1 MKKEKQKKL
10 SLCLIAV
17 VIMAAVMLPFSALAS
32 ENSGIDVTSSDY
44 ADGEGYTWDEATNTL
59 TLTDVTLTGDGTGV
73 GIILPHGKVTVVLV
87 GNSTIQNFG
96 QGVSQTNAGSSEG
109 NSLLITGSGSLAITG
124 CNYMSQG
131 SFEDVTVDGAVLA
144 GNNTNGLILNGNFVG
159 KNGANIDLTVKN
171 NDSNVWNT
179 IYANGSIEIY
189 DSTLKSNSGASGG
202 IWAVGVKKDSA
213 LIKFVN
219 SNITLSDSG
228 WGAQSGSVQNPNGHV
243 YIENSTITVNSAAGI
258 GAVESAEVVG
268 DVKFITESNRQI
280 LLAKN
285 GDLTLALGEGA
296 DFQGYVNNGTDT
308 LFATDYTLTE
318 DFKVADGKTLTIP
331 EGVTLTIAEGV
342 TVTKGEGAKIINN
355 GTIIIPCGA
364 EGVIEVDTGDAPAV
378 KHTFT
383 NYVSNNDATCTED
396 GTETA
401 VCDDCDVTDTRTDI
415 GSALGHSYSEE
426 WKSDENSHWHEC
438 TVCHDKANAASH
450 TFKWVTDKEPTAEE
464 KGSKHEECQ
473 VCGYKKAAVEI
484 PASGSTTPEQPGTDK
499 PEDPNTP
506 QTGDSS
512 SIVICA
518 IAVSISAAAIAML
531 LLGQKR
537 GRLN

>member
-1 MKKEKQKKL
+1 MVKSPLFLLETAPYKT
-10 SLCLIAV
+10 
-17 VIMAAVMLPFSALAS
+17 SARVFP
-32 ENSGIDVTSSDY
+32 E
-44 ADGEGYTWDEATNTL
+44 
-59 TLTDVTLTGDGTGV
+59 
-73 GIILPHGKVTVVLV
+73 
-87 GNSTIQNFG
+87 
-96 QGVSQTNAGSSEG
+96 TNAGSSEG

-124 CNYMSQG
+124 CSYMSQG

-228 WGAQSGSVQNPNGHV
+228 WGAQSGSVQNPNGYV
-243 YIENSTITVNSAAGI
+243 CVETRNTVNSAAGI

-285 GDLTLALGEGA
+285 GDLTLDLGEGA

-318 DFKVADGKTLTIP
+318 DFKVADGKI
-331 EGVTLTIAEGV
+331 LTIAG
-342 TVTKGEGAKIINN
+342 
-355 GTIIIPCGA
+355 
-364 EGVIEVDTGDAPAV
+364 
-378 KHTFT
+378 
-383 NYVSNNDATCTED
+383 
-396 GTETA
+396 
-401 VCDDCDVTDTRTDI
+401 
-415 GSALGHSYSEE
+415 GSYAHP
-426 WKSDENSHWHEC
+426 
-438 TVCHDKANAASH
+438 
-450 TFKWVTDKEPTAEE
+450 F
-464 KGSKHEECQ
+464 
-473 VCGYKKAAVEI
+473 
-484 PASGSTTPEQPGTDK
+484 
-499 PEDPNTP
+499 
-506 QTGDSS
+506 
-512 SIVICA
+512 
-518 IAVSISAAAIAML
+518 
-531 LLGQKR
+531 R
-537 GRLN
+537 GRNCDKGRGRKNYKQRYNYYPLRC